1 MKQLVIGDIHGCSE
15 ELTELLA
22 KAGISDSD
30 EIVSIGDMIDR
41 GPNSPAVLDFFR
53 TAPNAS
59 SLLGN
64 HERKHVVAWSG
75 GAVSPSQVLAR
86 DQFSPEEY
94 ARAIEYMRTLPHA
107 LDLDDA
113 LLVHAYLEP
122 RLALEDQ
129 DERVL
134 LGTLG
139 GKRYLEQTYARP
151 WWELYTGHK
160 PLIVGHH
167 DYTGNGQPFV
177 YCDKVFA
184 IDTSCCRGGKLTGI
198 LLPEFRVVQVPS
210 RRNYWAQARQSWR
223 KKRTEQGFSPASR
236 FGYNQLL

>member
-1 MKQLVIGDIHGCSE
+1 MKQLVIGDIHGCYE
-15 ELTELLA
+15 ELAELLD
-22 KAGISDSD
+22 KAGISESD

-53 TAPNAS
+53 TTSNAS

-75 GAVSPSQVLAR
+75 GGGATPSQILAR
-86 DQFSPEEY
+86 DQFSPEQY
-94 ARAIEYMRTLPHA
+94 AQAIEYMKTLPHA
-107 LDLDDA
+107 LDLDGA
-113 LLVHAYLEP
+113 LLVHAFLEP

-139 GKRYLEQTYARP
+139 GQRYLEQTYARP
-151 WWELYTGHK
+151 WWELYKGPK

-167 DYTGNGQPFV
+167 DYMGDGQPFV
-177 YCDKVFA
+177 YRDKVFG
-184 IDTSCCRGGKLTGI
+184 IDTSCCRGGRLTGV
-198 LLPEFRVVQVPS
+198 LLPEFRIVQVIS
-210 RRNYWAQARQSWR
+210 RKNYWAEARQP
-223 KKRTEQGFSPASR
+223 EVEEAD
-236 FGYNQLL
+236 